1 MSKKRVSKLTTK
13 SVDFMLLFSVLL
25 LIVLG
30 MIMMYSASYPEAL
43 KIYNDTGYF
52 FRRQLTLAVIGF
64 CSMAFFS
71 SSRFSYKSYTMK
83 VAIVIFCIALTLN
96 GMTFTSLGIEN
107 LGSRRWLKL
116 GLTFMPSD
124 VLKPAA
130 ILLLAKV
137 MAIQKRRI
145 DTTKVALL
153 LVSIIGLSVGIVFL
167 QNDLGTSMVIAATL
181 GILIYLG
188 GVRLYV
194 ILAGILAGTG
204 LLAFKINKSAERM
217 RRFMIFRDPFQDK
230 LGDGMQAARSLYA
243 MGSGGLLGLG
253 PGKSI
258 LKFGYL
264 PECYNDFI
272 FAIIGEELGLIGCML
287 FILLLMSIVLRS
299 FYISKNIKD
308 PFGRYLV
315 AGFSL
320 LVMIQ
325 SSVHIL
331 VNQSAI
337 PTTGITFPFVSQGG
351 TSLLMFMTF
360 VGIVLNVSRHMET
373 KGEQS

>member
-137 MAIQKRRI
+137 MSKYKKHMGTLKVTMKIIAIIVLSFFIVVLQK
-145 DTTKVALL
+145 
-153 LVSIIGLSVGIVFL
+153 
-167 QNDLGTSMVIAATL
+167 DLGTAMVIGATL
-181 GILIYLG
+181 AGMILIG
-188 GVRLYV
+188 GVRLGV
-194 ILAGILAGTG
+194 IFGAGTG
-204 LLAFKINKSAERM
+204 LIGLLIYYINKSAERM

-337 PTTGITFPFVSQGG
+337 PTTGITLPFVSQGR
-351 TSLLMFMTF
+351 TSLLMFMVF